1 MNGKGENTER
11 VYCNYFRQLETKL
24 PRNLVL
30 HQITENPLS
39 LRKCCMSDDP
49 TSFAGLRVASLESRR
64 SDDMK
69 RLIEKFGGQAF
80 VSPSM
85 REVPIETNREAIDFA
100 YKVITGE
107 INIVIFLTGVGLRH
121 LMTGIERHVDRQR
134 FLDALSDITTVVRG
148 PKPAAVMRE
157 LGLTPTIKVPE
168 PNTWRELLR
177 TIDESVPVTN
187 QKIGL
192 QEYGKSNTSLIAGL
206 EARGAEVIRVR
217 VYQWELPVDS
227 GPLEENV
234 RAMAAGNRDVLLL
247 TSAHQVA
254 NMLRIS
260 ADLGLE
266 EQLRDAFKKMI
277 IASIGPTTSEM
288 LKQNDLPVDLE
299 PEHPKMGHLVQ
310 ESAARA
316 AYLLAGRTVSAQV
329 KETTG
334 KSVMDKQAAWYD
346 GPFMRACRREASSVT
361 PIWLMRQAGR
371 YMAEYR
377 EVRDKISFLDLCKD
391 PGLCAEV
398 MCTAVNRLGVDA
410 AIIFSDLLPIIEPM
424 GMHLEFAKGDGP
436 VIHNPLRVSTDVD
449 RVQELTSMEPLN
461 FVAET
466 VRLTRQNLPEKIPV
480 IGFAGAPFTLASYM
494 IEGGGSRSYL
504 HTKTLMYGD
513 SGAWKV
519 LMSKLSR
526 SIALYLNAQIAA
538 GAQCVQLF
546 DSWAGCL
553 SVQDYAKY
561 VYPYVKQI
569 IDSIEP
575 TVPVINF
582 ATGNPALLPLL
593 RGDSRTVVGIDWRIP
608 LDDAWRTVGYD
619 RPVQGNLD
627 PLALF
632 APTKTLREMASD
644 VLTRAGG
651 RAGHIFN
658 LGHGILQQTDVNQV
672 IALVDMVHELSAK

>member
-1 MNGKGENTER
+1 
-11 VYCNYFRQLETKL
+11 
-24 PRNLVL
+24 
-30 HQITENPLS
+30 
-39 LRKCCMSDDP
+39 MSDEP
-49 TSFAGLRVASLESRR
+49 TSFAGLRVAALESRR
-64 SDDMK
+64 RDDME
-69 RLIEKFGGQAF
+69 RLIAKFGGQPF

-85 REVPIETNREAIDFA
+85 REVPIEANREAIDFA
-100 YKVITGE
+100 YRVITGE

-121 LMTGIERHVDRQR
+121 LLSAIERHIDRQR
-134 FLDALSDITTVVRG
+134 FIDALSDVTTIVRG

-168 PNTWRELLR
+168 PNTWRELLK
-177 TIDESVPVTN
+177 TIDESVPITN

-192 QEYGKSNTSLIAGL
+192 QEYGKSNSSLIAGL

-227 GPLEENV
+227 GPLEANV
-234 RAMAAGNRDVLLL
+234 RAMVAGERDVLLL

-266 EQLRDAFKKMI
+266 EQLRAAFKNMI
-277 IASIGPTTSEM
+277 VASIGPTTSEM

-316 AYLLAGRTVSAQV
+316 AYLLAGRTVSAMV

-334 KSVMDKQAAWYD
+334 KSLMDTQAAWYD

-377 EVRDKISFLDLCKD
+377 VIRDKISFLDLCKD
-391 PGLCAEV
+391 PALCAEV
-398 MCTAVNRLGVDA
+398 MCTAVKRLGVDA
-410 AIIFSDLLPIIEPM
+410 AIIFSDLLPILEPM
-424 GMHLEFAKGDGP
+424 GMDLEFAKGDGP
-436 VIHNPLRVSTDVD
+436 VIHNPLRVAADVD
-449 RVQELTSMEPLN
+449 RVHELTSMESLS
-461 FVAET
+461 FVTET
-466 VRLTRQNLPEKIPV
+466 VRLTRQELPAEIPV

-494 IEGGGSRSYL
+494 IEGGGSRNYMY
-504 HTKTLMYGD
+504 TKMLMYRD
-513 SGAWKV
+513 TGAWKV
-519 LMSKLSR
+519 LMTKLSR
-526 SIALYLNAQIAA
+526 SIARYLNAQIAA

-553 SVQDYAKY
+553 SVQDYMRY

-569 IDSIEP
+569 IDSIAP
-575 TVPVINF
+575 GVPVINF

-593 RGDSRTVVGIDWRIP
+593 RGDSRTVVGIDWRVP
-608 LDDAWRTVGYD
+608 LDDAWKTVGYD
-619 RPVQGNLD
+619 RAVQGNLD
-627 PLALF
+627 PLALL
-632 APTKTLREMASD
+632 ADQETLRDMASD
-644 VLTRAGG
+644 VLGRASG

-658 LGHGILQQTDVNQV
+658 LGHGILQQTDVDQV
-672 IALVDMVHELSAK
+672 IALVDMVHEMSAK